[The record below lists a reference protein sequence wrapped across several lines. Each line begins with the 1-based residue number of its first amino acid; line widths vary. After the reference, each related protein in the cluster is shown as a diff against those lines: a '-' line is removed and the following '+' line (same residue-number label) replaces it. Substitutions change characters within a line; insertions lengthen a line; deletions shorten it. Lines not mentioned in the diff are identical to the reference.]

1 LVWII
6 SFLSISYFIF
16 LILLIRAWS
25 GIKVPEILNSSYPF
39 ITVIIPVRNE
49 AHNLNPLIRC
59 LENQAYAFDNFEVI
73 FVDDCSEDGTYEQ
86 LIDFSNNSPVNI
98 RVYKLMEDAADGI
111 SHKKAAITYGMTKA
125 SGELVVLTDG
135 DVLFERNWIQSY
147 ANAFAS
153 TDSTFI
159 SGPVVMDS
167 YGFIDDVQ
175 SLEFSSLIGTGAAAI
190 YYNKPILCNGANLAF
205 RKETFFEVNGYEG
218 FEKIISGDDE
228 FLMYKISKRYPSR
241 ISFLKSNQAIVY
253 IQPKSGIK
261 EFYDQRRRWSGK
273 WRKHPNPCSKLL
285 AIYIFIVHLSF
296 LLLFIFGILKLVP
309 PYTVILLLAIKLL
322 LEFIYF
328 KQMYLFFIKRLKVI
342 PFIISSLVYP
352 LYAVTFG
359 ILSNLG
365 GYEWKGRHFKN

>member
-1 LVWII
+1 MVWII

-16 LILLIRAWS
+16 LLLLIRAWS
-25 GIKVPEILNSSYPF
+25 GIKEAEILNSNYPF

-59 LENQAYAFDNFEVI
+59 LENQAYAYDNFEVI
-73 FVDDCSEDGTYEQ
+73 FIDDCSEDDTYEQ
-86 LIDFSNNSPVNI
+86 LMESSKKSNVDI
-98 RVYKLMEDAADGI
+98 RVYQLDEDVSEGV
-111 SHKKAAITYGMTKA
+111 SHKKAAITYGMAKA
-125 SGELVVLTDG
+125 SGELILLTDG
-135 DVLFERNWIQSY
+135 DVLLERNWIQVY
-147 ANAFAS
+147 ASAFTS
-153 TDSTFI
+153 TDSKFI
-159 SGPVVMDS
+159 SGPVVMDGN
-167 YGFIDDVQ
+167 GFIDDVQ

-190 YYNKPILCNGANLAF
+190 YYNIPILCNGANLAF
-205 RKETFFEVNGYEG
+205 RKEAFFEVKGYEG
-218 FEKIISGDDE
+218 YEKIISGDDE
-228 FLMYKISKRYPSR
+228 FLMYKISKWHPSGV
-241 ISFLKSNQAIVY
+241 SFLKSNQAIVHV
-253 IQPKSGIK
+253 QPKSDIK

-273 WRKHPNPCSKLL
+273 WGKHPNPLSKAL

-365 GYEWKGRHFKN
+365 GFEWKGRHFKN